1 MCLGL
6 LQVFEFLDSD
16 LEALIK
22 AKGVV
27 LSAAH
32 IKAYMQVGAAG
43 WWSVCGRGV
52 LGLLAEHGRC

>member
-1 MCLGL
+1 VALWLSLFLFL

-32 IKAYMQVGAAG
+32 IKAYMQVGG
-43 WWSVCGRGV
+43 PQGRG
-52 LGLLAEHGRC
+52 

>member
-1 MCLGL
+1 MGRVCLGL

-32 IKAYMQVGAAG
+32 IKAYMQVGAGG
-43 WWSVCGRGV
+43 W
-52 LGLLAEHGRC
+52 